1 MQHKKIT
8 GIILGIKPYQ
18 EMDRLLSVF
27 SLEYGCLSI
36 MAKGVKKITS
46 QRGFHLDIL
55 NIVKMELEETGI
67 SGYSKFYL
75 REIEI
80 TNSLKNAKM
89 SSSSFAACCVIA
101 SFLKRTLPE
110 RSPQKT
116 IFGITQKT
124 LESLDKGKEPSGVLL
139 QYFLKTMRI
148 MGYLPKT
155 LPKETLRT
163 ALWKTLTQLDP
174 EFTLTTRRTFGIF
187 SKLDTKR
194 SN

>member
-1 MQHKKIT
+1 M
-8 GIILGIKPYQ
+8 GIKPYQ

-55 NIVKMELEETGI
+55 NIVKMELEETGA
-67 SGYSKFYL
+67 GEHGKLYL

-124 LESLDKGKEPSGVLL
+124 LESLDKGKEPSDVLL
-139 QYFLKTMRI
+139 QYFLKIMRI

-174 EFTLTTRRTFGIF
+174 EFTLTTRRTLGIF
-187 SKLDTKR
+187 SKLETKR